1 MHLVQNHGI
10 KLASG
15 YAEAVNKDGEGGE
28 VGDGG
33 DEGFHQ
39 AERGVPLDGQ
49 ALQAGKELRPVF
61 HPSCRGKKVPV

>member
-49 ALQAGKELRPVF
+49 ALQAGKEL
-61 HPSCRGKKVPV
+61 